1 MCMNYPKSKP
11 ITDLSVNSNE
21 TNIVDM
27 GCATFKQSIDGH
39 LVSAIRDETNH
50 FVNDMD
56 HQEITNGNGITGTN
70 SSFAVDLEKQA
81 LKVKE
86 TVESGEC
93 GDNNNINNNNN
104 NNKNNKDVAQCL
116 SRESTGS
123 LIGERICSSLVRC
136 PEADKLGMTRWY
148 GPSGVLQEVS
158 KGATY
163 WLVASLITS

>member
-11 ITDLSVNSNE
+11 ITDLLVNSNE

-27 GCATFKQSIDGH
+27 GCATFKQLIDGH
-39 LVSAIRDETNH
+39 LVSAIHDETNH

-70 SSFAVDLEKQA
+70 SSFAVDLEKRA

-104 NNKNNKDVAQCL
+104 NNKNNSNTVYKIKRDKNNKTR
-116 SRESTGS
+116 SKIPD
-123 LIGERICSSLVRC
+123 LI
-136 PEADKLGMTRWY
+136 
-148 GPSGVLQEVS
+148 
-158 KGATY
+158 
-163 WLVASLITS
+163 LVAFFIMFFYVSSSK